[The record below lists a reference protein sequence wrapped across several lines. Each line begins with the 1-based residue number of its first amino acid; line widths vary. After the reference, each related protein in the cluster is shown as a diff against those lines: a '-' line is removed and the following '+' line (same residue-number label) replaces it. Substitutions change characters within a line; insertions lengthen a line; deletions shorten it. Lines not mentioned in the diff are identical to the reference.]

1 MLRSSEELLTFGN
14 FAWKLVGDPKGMKLK
29 TEQTA
34 SNGPVHLDF
43 YTQNWTDSQPLWNL
57 L

>member
-34 SNGPVHLDF
+34 SNGPVHFDF
-43 YTQNWTDSQPLWNL
+43 YTQNWTDSQPLWSL